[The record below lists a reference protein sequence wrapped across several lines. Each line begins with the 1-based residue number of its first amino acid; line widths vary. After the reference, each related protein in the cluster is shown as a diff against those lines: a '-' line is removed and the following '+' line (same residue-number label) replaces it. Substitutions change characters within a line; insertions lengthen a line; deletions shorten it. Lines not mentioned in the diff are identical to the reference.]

1 MPTSVTL
8 GKKKPVI
15 LSEGWRGLSRQPQP
29 KDPGAARPANTP
41 SPFLLLLLLLLV
53 LPLPTAQAQ
62 IEPQTVRISVLSLFH
77 PQTLILTTP
86 HPTTLLLDNQPQTL
100 QANQR
105 AVIRSTS
112 TGLTLTLPNQ
122 SPQPAQTLTLPAIN
136 FTLTVPAKLTRTYLG
151 ALTITTR
158 AHTLVSIIAMPTEIA
173 VASIVSAESPPH
185 APLEALKAQA
195 IASRSFLLA
204 NPRTHAD
211 IGLQKIDACD
221 TTHCQFLRSPPP
233 AMSPASIATRATR
246 GIVLTWQ
253 PDPTTAPAIIRA
265 MYSRSCGGQTRTPA
279 NLDPNAYPFYSV
291 PCDYCRR
298 HPDRAAIYSHGHGIG
313 LCQLGAA
320 DLAARGQPYPA
331 ILAHYFPN
339 TTLTTLR

>member
-1 MPTSVTL
+1 MPTSFASRYPKAFALASRYPKASAL
-8 GKKKPVI
+8 GLPT
-15 LSEGWRGLSRQPQP
+15 PP
-29 KDPGAARPANTP
+29 KMRVLAPGVCT
-41 SPFLLLLLLLLV
+41 LLLLASTL
-53 LPLPTAQAQ
+53 QAQ
-62 IEPQTVRISVLSLFH
+62 TEPQTVRISVLSLFH
-77 PQTLILTTP
+77 PQSLILTTP
-86 HPTTLLLDNQPQTL
+86 QPITLLLDNQPQTL
-100 QANQR
+100 PANQR
-105 AVIRSTS
+105 AVIRSS
-112 TGLTLTLPNQ
+112 PTGLILTLPNQ
-122 SPQPAQTLTLPAIN
+122 PPQPAQTLTLPAIN

-151 ALTITTR
+151 ALTITAR
-158 AHTLVSIIAMPTEIA
+158 AHTLVPIIAMPTEIA
-173 VASIVSAESPPH
+173 VASIVSAESPPR

-204 NPRTHAD
+204 NPRPHAD

-233 AMSPASIATRATR
+233 AASPASIATRATR

-265 MYSRSCGGQTRTPA
+265 MYSRSCGGQTRTPTA
-279 NLDPNAYPFYSV
+279 NSDPNAYPFYSV
-291 PCDYCRR
+291 PCDFCRR
-298 HPDRAAIYSHGHGIG
+298 HPDHAAIYSHGHGIG

-339 TTLTTLR
+339 TTLTTLH